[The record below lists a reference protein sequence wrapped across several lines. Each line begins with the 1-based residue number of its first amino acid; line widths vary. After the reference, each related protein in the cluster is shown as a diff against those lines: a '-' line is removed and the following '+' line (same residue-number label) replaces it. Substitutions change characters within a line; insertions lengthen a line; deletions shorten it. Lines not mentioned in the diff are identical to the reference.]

1 MQMDVLA
8 ATVFGLNV
16 GVKIFI
22 VSFQQIVQ
30 NAPIPFGLVVLLAST
45 FISFIL
51 ARYLFVRVFI
61 RIIARSNPNWAEALK
76 RRRVFH
82 KLTYIV
88 PATVLWIL
96 LPLVLRADEFIIISI
111 LRNII
116 GMFIIADLTLVTSSF
131 LDVVED
137 IYQTLEF
144 SRNIPIKSLVQ
155 GAKISTYALGGFLI
169 IAIPLEIN
177 TSTLIATLGAMAA
190 VISIVFRDLIL
201 GFIASIQLSANKMV
215 AIGDWITM
223 PEYGVDGHVQE
234 INLTTVKV
242 KNWDETMTTV
252 PAYSMVSHSF
262 QNWKG
267 MQRSGGRRIM
277 RAIYIDMRTIELC
290 TEEMLTALSRIPYV
304 GEYIEE
310 MRQDLSHPDDP
321 TKVQLSEMLGGSYF
335 TNLGL
340 FRVYATAFLKN
351 HPKINA
357 DMMLMVRQLEPTEF
371 GLPLQFYAF
380 TIEQD
385 YIPYE
390 KVQSDLFDIILA
402 MIPEFGLKVFQVR
415 ADVDQLEVSQKI
427 SS

>member
-8 ATVFGLNV
+8 ASVFGMYLIL
-16 GVKIFI
+16 KIFI

-30 NAPIPFGLVVLLAST
+30 NAPIPFGLAILLAST

-61 RIIARSNPNWAEALK
+61 RIIARSNPDWAEALK

-82 KLTYIV
+82 K
-88 PATVLWIL
+88 
-96 LPLVLRADEFIIISI
+96 F
-111 LRNII
+111 
-116 GMFIIADLTLVTSSF
+116 
-131 LDVVED
+131 VED
-137 IYQTLEF
+137 IYQTLEV

-155 GAKISTYALGGFLI
+155 GAKIGAYAVGGFLI

-190 VISIVFRDLIL
+190 VISIVFRDIIL
-201 GFIASIQLSANKMV
+201 GFVASIQLSANKMV

-242 KNWDETMTTV
+242 KNWDETITTV

-267 MQRSGGRRIM
+267 MERSGGRRIM

-290 TEEMLTALSRIPYV
+290 TEEMLTALSMIPYV
-304 GEYIEE
+304 GEHIEE
-310 MRQDLSHPDDP
+310 MKQELSHPDDL
-321 TKVQLSEMLGGSYF
+321 TQVQLSEMLGGSYF

-371 GLPLQFYAF
+371 GLPLQFYTF
-380 TIEQD
+380 TTEQE

-390 KVQSDLFDIILA
+390 QVQSDLFDIILA
-402 MIPEFGLKVFQVR
+402 MVPEFGLKVFQVR
-415 ADVDQLEVSQKI
+415 ADVDQLEVSQRV

>member
-1 MQMDVLA
+1 MNVLA
-8 ATVFGLNV
+8 TTVFGM
-16 GVKIFI
+16 I
-22 VSFQQIVQ
+22 VILRTLIISFQQTIQ
-30 NAPIPFGLVVLLAST
+30 DAPIPLGLVVLLAST

-61 RIIARSNPNWAEALK
+61 RLIARSNPNWAESIN

-96 LPLVLRADEFIIISI
+96 LPLVLSVDEFILVSI
-111 LRNII
+111 LKNLI
-116 GMFIIADLTLVTSSF
+116 GMLIIADLMLGTSSF
-131 LDVVED
+131 LEVVED
-137 IYQTLEF
+137 IYQTLED

-155 GAKISTYALGGFLI
+155 GAKISTYTIGGLI
-169 IAIPLEIN
+169 IITIPLEIN

-190 VISIVFRDLIL
+190 VISILFRDIIL
-201 GFIASIQLSANKMV
+201 GFVASIQLSANKMV

-223 PEYGVDGHVQE
+223 PEYSVDGHVQE

-242 KNWDETMTTV
+242 KNWDETIMTV

-267 MQRSGGRRIM
+267 MQHSGGRRIM
-277 RAIYIDMRTIELC
+277 RSIYIDMRTIELC
-290 TEEMLTALSRIPYV
+290 TEELLTALSRIPYV

-310 MRQDLSHPDDP
+310 MSQELIRPDDP
-321 TKVQLSEMLGGSYF
+321 TQVQLSEMLGGSYF

-371 GLPLQFYAF
+371 GLPLQFYTF
-380 TIEQD
+380 TTEQD
-385 YIPYE
+385 FIPYE

-402 MIPEFGLKVFQVR
+402 MVPEFGLKVFQVR
-415 ADVDQLEVSQKI
+415 ADIDQLEVSQRV